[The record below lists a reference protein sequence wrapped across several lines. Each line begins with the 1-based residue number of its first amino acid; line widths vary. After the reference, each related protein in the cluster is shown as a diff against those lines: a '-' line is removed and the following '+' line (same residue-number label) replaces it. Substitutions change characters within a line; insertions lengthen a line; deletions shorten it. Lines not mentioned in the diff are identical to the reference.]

1 MNNTNKTSAP
11 INIEE
16 LLQKT
21 DNENDL
27 IKRQALEDLNKLLPT
42 LAAQRA
48 CELLEDPDY
57 IVRKAA
63 IDILLSQENRIIHLR
78 RVRPLLQDV
87 HYVPRFGA
95 LDFMQKVAPDEAVSH
110 AEDMLDDDY
119 LVSSLAIT
127 IIAEQDNSEAHETLL
142 KYAKHSNS
150 LIRIHCLDLIA
161 HYNIASGEPLLK
173 KALSDPDEYVR
184 MRASDMSIKAS
195 CENSDNSEEC
205 QTDLTFDKILSNINE
220 QAPDFAIKY
229 ALEKL
234 NDKDHTIRFTAMQ
247 FLNTKSD
254 RSNPDPVVSLL
265 TDPHHTIRNSALQ
278 YTKEADADAAIAR
291 ARAGVDNSF
300 EFITQALKT
309 IASRQKENSLK
320 TLFEFIKNDDR
331 RVRGQCLYLLAE
343 FYPSEAQ
350 PFLKEAL
357 NDPNSYIRSCA
368 SNAIEMLKIW
378 DQENTPP
385 KNWY

>member
-1 MNNTNKTSAP
+1 MNDKDKTPAP
-11 INIEE
+11 VDIEE

-27 IKRQALEDLNKLLPT
+27 IKRQALKDLNKILPT
-42 LAAQRA
+42 LAARRA
-48 CELLEDPDY
+48 CDLLEDPDY

-63 IDILLSQENRIIHLR
+63 IDILLSQVSCVIHLK
-78 RVRPLLQDV
+78 RVRPLLHDV

-95 LDFMQKVAPDEAVSH
+95 LEFILKVAPEEAISH
-110 AEDMLDDDY
+110 AENMLDDDY

-127 IIAEQDNSEAHETLL
+127 IIAEQDNSKAHETLL

-161 HYNIASGEPLLK
+161 HYNVADSKPLLK

-184 MRASDMSIKAS
+184 MRASEMDVKTS
-195 CENSDNSEEC
+195 CKNSEGCEAS
-205 QTDLTFDKILSNINE
+205 LTFDKILSNINE
-220 QAPDFAIKY
+220 QDPDFAIKY

-234 NDKDHTIRFTAMQ
+234 NDQDHTIRFTAMQ

-254 RSNPDPVVSLL
+254 RSNPEHILPLL
-265 TDPHHTIRNSALQ
+265 TDPHHTIRNIALQ

-300 EFITQALKT
+300 EFITQALET

-320 TLFEFIKNDDR
+320 TLFEFLKNDDR

-343 FYPSEAQ
+343 FYPSEAE
-350 PFLKEAL
+350 PFLEKAL
-357 NDPNSYIRSCA
+357 NDPNGYIRSCA
-368 SNAIEMLKIW
+368 SNAIEMVEIW
-378 DQENTPP
+378 HQEDTPP
-385 KNWY
+385 KKWY